1 MATGD
6 IHQGSEKTGEF
17 SGFHLIEEIGRYF
30 KGDLISRE
38 DMSLHATLRIGGPA
52 DIFAV
57 PDDVLSLK
65 YLLLYLSEK
74 GIPVTIVGGGS
85 NVLISDYGIEGV
97 VVSSQ
102 YLKRVEIIERTD
114 AFVRLFVESGTP
126 LQLILNMAKQEGLGG
141 LEGLVG
147 IPGSIGGA
155 VKGNAGSFGME
166 ISDVIE
172 SIAVMDLKG
181 NISIIKKEEA
191 GFGYR
196 SSGIPE
202 VFILSAIVRLKRDDP
217 QEVSKRM
224 SIHLEEKRR
233 RQPLSMWSAGCVF
246 KNPEGASAGR
256 LIDEAGCKGMRR
268 GDIEVNEK
276 HANFFINK
284 GKGKASDF
292 IALMDE
298 VKERVFS
305 SFGIELKP
313 EIRILGK
320 GC

>member
-6 IHQGSEKTGEF
+6 TQKAKGLTGP
-17 SGFHLIEEIGRYF
+17 SLVEEIGRYF
-30 KGDLISRE
+30 KGDLIVKE
-38 DMSLHATLRIGGPA
+38 DMSLHTTLRIGGPA
-52 DIFAV
+52 DIFAI
-57 PDDVLSLK
+57 PKDVLSLK
-65 YLLLYLSEK
+65 YLLMYLSEK
-74 GIPVTIVGGGS
+74 GIPVTIIGGGS
-85 NVLISDYGIEGV
+85 NILISDHGIDGV
-97 VVSSQ
+97 VISSQ
-102 YLKRVEIIERTD
+102 SLTRVEIIERADT
-114 AFVRLFVESGTP
+114 FSRLFVESGTP
-126 LQLILNMAKQEGLGG
+126 LQSLLNISKQEGLSG

-147 IPGSIGGA
+147 IPGSLGGA
-155 VKGNAGSFGME
+155 VKGNAGSFGIE
-166 ISDVIE
+166 IGDVIE

-181 NISIIKKEEA
+181 NISIIEKEEA
-191 GFGYR
+191 KFGYR

-202 VFILSAIVRLKRDDP
+202 GFVLSVIIRLKRDDP

-224 SIHLEEKRR
+224 SIHLEEKRE
-233 RQPLSMWSAGCVF
+233 RQPISLWSAGCVF
-246 KNPEGASAGR
+246 KNPEGVSAGR

-284 GKGKASDF
+284 GRGNASDF

-298 VKERVFS
+298 VKARVFT
-305 SFGIELKP
+305 SFGIELEP

>member
-6 IHQGSEKTGEF
+6 TQKVKGLTGP
-17 SGFHLIEEIGRYF
+17 SLVEEIGRYF
-30 KGDLISRE
+30 KGDLIVKE
-38 DMSLHATLRIGGPA
+38 DMSLHTTLRIGGPA
-52 DIFAV
+52 DIFAI
-57 PDDVLSLK
+57 PKDVLSLK
-65 YLLLYLSEK
+65 YLLMYLSEK
-74 GIPVTIVGGGS
+74 GIPVTIIGGGS
-85 NVLISDYGIEGV
+85 NILISDHGIDGV
-97 VVSSQ
+97 VISSQ
-102 YLKRVEIIERTD
+102 SLTRVEIIERADT
-114 AFVRLFVESGTP
+114 FSRLFVESGTP
-126 LQLILNMAKQEGLGG
+126 LQSLLNISKQEGLSG

-147 IPGSIGGA
+147 IPGSLGGA
-155 VKGNAGSFGME
+155 VKGNAGSFGIE
-166 ISDVIE
+166 IGDVIE

-181 NISIIKKEEA
+181 NISITEKEEA
-191 GFGYR
+191 KFGYR

-202 VFILSAIVRLKRDDP
+202 GFVLSVIIRLKRDDP

-224 SIHLEEKRR
+224 SIHLEEKRE
-233 RQPLSMWSAGCVF
+233 RQPISLWSAGCVF
-246 KNPEGASAGR
+246 KNPEGVSAGR

-284 GKGKASDF
+284 GRGNASDF

-298 VKERVFS
+298 VKARVFT
-305 SFGIELKP
+305 SFGIELEP

>member
-6 IHQGSEKTGEF
+6 TQKAKGLTGP
-17 SGFHLIEEIGRYF
+17 SLVEEIGRYI
-30 KGDLISRE
+30 KCDIIARE
-38 DMSLHATLRIGGPA
+38 EMSLHTTLRIGGPA

-57 PDDVLSLK
+57 PKDVLSLK
-65 YLLLYLSEK
+65 YLLMYLSEK
-74 GIPVTIVGGGS
+74 GIPVTIIGGGS
-85 NVLISDYGIEGV
+85 NILISDHGIDGV
-97 VVSSQ
+97 VISSQ
-102 YLKRVEIIERTD
+102 SLTRVEIIERADT
-114 AFVRLFVESGTP
+114 FSRLFIESGTP
-126 LQLILNMAKQEGLGG
+126 LQSLLNMSKQEGLSG

-147 IPGSIGGA
+147 IPGSLGGA

-191 GFGYR
+191 KFGYR

-202 VFILSAIVRLKRDDP
+202 GFVLSVIIRLKRDDP

-224 SIHLEEKRR
+224 SIHLEEKRE
-233 RQPLSMWSAGCVF
+233 RQPISLWSAGCVF
-246 KNPEGASAGR
+246 KNPEGVSAGR

-284 GKGKASDF
+284 GKGNASDF

-298 VKERVFS
+298 VKARVFT
-305 SFGIELKP
+305 SFGIELEP

>member
-6 IHQGSEKTGEF
+6 TQKAKGLTGP
-17 SGFHLIEEIGRYF
+17 SLVEEIGRYV
-30 KGDLISRE
+30 KCDIIARE
-38 DMSLHATLRIGGPA
+38 EMSLHTTLRIGGPA

-57 PDDVLSLK
+57 PKDVLSLK
-65 YLLLYLSEK
+65 YLLMYLSEK
-74 GIPVTIVGGGS
+74 GIPVTIIGGGS
-85 NVLISDYGIEGV
+85 NILISDHGIDGV
-97 VVSSQ
+97 VISSQ
-102 YLKRVEIIERTD
+102 SLTRVEIIERADT
-114 AFVRLFVESGTP
+114 FSRLFVESGTP
-126 LQLILNMAKQEGLGG
+126 LQSLLNMSKQEGLSG

-147 IPGSIGGA
+147 IPGSLGGA
-155 VKGNAGSFGME
+155 VKGNAGSFGIE
-166 ISDVIE
+166 IGDVIE

-181 NISIIKKEEA
+181 NISIIEKEEA
-191 GFGYR
+191 KFGYR

-202 VFILSAIVRLKRDDP
+202 GFVLSVIIRLKRDDP

-224 SIHLEEKRR
+224 SIHLEEKRE
-233 RQPLSMWSAGCVF
+233 RQPISLWSAGCVF
-246 KNPEGASAGR
+246 KNPEGVSAGR

-284 GKGKASDF
+284 GKGNASDF

-298 VKERVFS
+298 VKARVFT
-305 SFGIELKP
+305 SFGIELEP

>member
-6 IHQGSEKTGEF
+6 TQKAKGLTGP
-17 SGFHLIEEIGRYF
+17 SLVEEIGRYV
-30 KGDLISRE
+30 KCDIIARE
-38 DMSLHATLRIGGPA
+38 EMSLHTTLRIGGPA

-57 PDDVLSLK
+57 PKDVLSLK
-65 YLLLYLSEK
+65 YLLMYLSEK
-74 GIPVTIVGGGS
+74 GIPVTIIGGGS
-85 NVLISDYGIEGV
+85 NILISDHGIDGV
-97 VVSSQ
+97 VISSQ
-102 YLKRVEIIERTD
+102 SLTRVEIIERADT
-114 AFVRLFVESGTP
+114 FSRLFIESGTP
-126 LQLILNMAKQEGLGG
+126 LQSLLNMSKQEGLSG

-147 IPGSIGGA
+147 IPGSLGGA

-191 GFGYR
+191 KFGYR

-202 VFILSAIVRLKRDDP
+202 GFVLSVIIRLKRDDP

-224 SIHLEEKRR
+224 SIHLEEKRE
-233 RQPLSMWSAGCVF
+233 RQPISLWSAGCVF
-246 KNPEGASAGR
+246 KNPEGVSAGR

-284 GKGKASDF
+284 GKGNASDF

-298 VKERVFS
+298 VKARVFT
-305 SFGIELKP
+305 SFGIELEP

>member
-6 IHQGSEKTGEF
+6 TQKAKGLTGP
-17 SGFHLIEEIGRYF
+17 SLVEEIGRYV
-30 KGDLISRE
+30 KCDIIARE
-38 DMSLHATLRIGGPA
+38 EMSLHTTLRIGGPA

-57 PDDVLSLK
+57 PKDVLSLK
-65 YLLLYLSEK
+65 YLLMYLSEK
-74 GIPVTIVGGGS
+74 GIPVTIIGGGS
-85 NVLISDYGIEGV
+85 NILISDHGIDGV
-97 VVSSQ
+97 VISSQ
-102 YLKRVEIIERTD
+102 SLTRVEIIERADT
-114 AFVRLFVESGTP
+114 FSRLFVESGTP
-126 LQLILNMAKQEGLGG
+126 LQSLLNMSKQEGLSG

-147 IPGSIGGA
+147 IPGSLGGA
-155 VKGNAGSFGME
+155 VKGNAGSFGIE
-166 ISDVIE
+166 IGDVIE

-181 NISIIKKEEA
+181 NISIIEKEEA
-191 GFGYR
+191 KFGYR

-202 VFILSAIVRLKRDDP
+202 GFVLSVIIRLKRDDP

-224 SIHLEEKRR
+224 SIHLEEKRE
-233 RQPLSMWSAGCVF
+233 RQPISLWSAGCVF
-246 KNPEGASAGR
+246 KNPEGVSAGR

-284 GKGKASDF
+284 RKGKASDF

-298 VKERVFS
+298 VKARVFT
-305 SFGIELKP
+305 SFGIELEP